1 MFGSIPRPLGEIS
14 QVRSHGRIALR
25 DCEYLAMATSAQDML
40 ELELALLR
48 RGLDERLAGASE
60 RCTTCHRT
68 PLVGERI
75 YDYPTGER
83 ACELCRRR
91 RRTTPA
97 GSHVVHGPEF
107 GHTMR
112 ITDTRAA
119 A

>member
-1 MFGSIPRPLGEIS
+1 MQTP
-14 QVRSHGRIALR
+14 
-25 DCEYLAMATSAQDML
+25 AQDIL

-48 RGLDERLAGASE
+48 RGLDERLAGGAE
-60 RCTTCHRT
+60 RCTSCHRT
-68 PLVGERI
+68 PLIGERI
-75 YDYPTGER
+75 YEYPTGEL

-91 RRTTPA
+91 RGNVPA
-97 GSHVVHGPEF
+97 GSRVVHGPEF